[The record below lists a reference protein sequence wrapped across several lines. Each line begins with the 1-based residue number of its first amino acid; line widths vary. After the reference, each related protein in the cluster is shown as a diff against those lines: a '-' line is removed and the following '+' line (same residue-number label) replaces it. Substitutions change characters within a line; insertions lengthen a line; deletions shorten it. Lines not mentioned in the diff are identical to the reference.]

1 MVEVGWEIGQ
11 KLEAVY
17 PCEVCEDI
25 DFSVRGNCPV
35 DCGCDL
41 LLVAYVAKLDV
52 CFAAGSLNG
61 RLRFL
66 EARLVDIEQ
75 DHLCVLGGEV
85 QCNFSADSSG
95 CSGDDHNRAGEPGVS
110 LVGGESVAFLFLAL
124 RHFVIAHLKQMPC
137 DLKLEGTETEE

>member
-1 MVEVGWEIGQ
+1 MVELGWEIGK

-17 PCEVCEDI
+17 PCEVCENI
-25 DFSVRGNCPV
+25 DFSVCGNCPV

-52 CFAAGSLNG
+52 CFAAGSLDG

-75 DHLCVLGGEV
+75 DNLCVLGGEV
-85 QCNFSADSSG
+85 QCNLSADSSG
-95 CSGDDHNRAGEPGVS
+95 CSGDDHDLAGELGVS
-110 LVGGESVAFLFLAL
+110 LVRGGSVAFLFLAL
-124 RHFVIAHLKQMPC
+124 CHFAMS
-137 DLKLEGTETEE
+137 T